1 MGKASRKNQKWRG
14 PDENIRAN
22 LRQYGLEKYYLD
34 VLVSDASKPSWRKG
48 AYFDAII
55 TDPPYGIRES
65 TRRTGSQKEIPKSIE
80 KCPESH
86 VPVSLSYHLSDM
98 FFDLLNFAAET
109 LILGGRLVY
118 WLPVYTPEYVILN
131 NFTFNFIFLMVFVY
145 LACFFLYL

>member
-1 MGKASRKNQKWRG
+1 MFS
-14 PDENIRAN
+14 
-22 LRQYGLEKYYLD
+22 L
-34 VLVSDASKPSWRKG
+34 SS
-48 AYFDAII
+48 
-55 TDPPYGIRES
+55 
-65 TRRTGSQKEIPKSIE
+65 
-80 KCPESH
+80 PESH

-145 LACFFLYL
+145 LACFFLSLIIFRVNIFVFNVCDSLHLTACV